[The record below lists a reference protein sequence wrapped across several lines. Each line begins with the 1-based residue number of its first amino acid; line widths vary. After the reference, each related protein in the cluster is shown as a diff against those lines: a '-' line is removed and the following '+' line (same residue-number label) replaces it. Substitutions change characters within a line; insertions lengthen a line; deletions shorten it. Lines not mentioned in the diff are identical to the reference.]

1 MTILQ
6 SIILGVI
13 QGITEFLPISSSGH
27 LVLAPYLLG
36 WEIPEEQVFVFDV
49 LVQMGTLFAVLLYFR
64 HDVWQISSAV
74 LQGIREKRPFENPDS
89 QMGWLLLLATIP
101 AGAVGL
107 LANKLVRSTF
117 MSIPA
122 TALFLLLTAGIIII
136 SERVGS
142 GKKKHDEVSWVDA
155 IWIGLFQILALFPG
169 VSRSGSTIAGGITR
183 NLTRT
188 AAARFSFLMAFPIMF
203 SAGIYS
209 AIDLL
214 GVENLTAFLPSLG
227 LGLLTSAITGYY
239 SIRWLLRYLTNH
251 TMYVFAI
258 YLIGLSFFT
267 LITLYF
273 PR

>member
-1 MTILQ
+1 M
-6 SIILGVI
+6 VI
-13 QGITEFLPISSSGH
+13 TFSDNPCGC
-27 LVLAPYLLG
+27 G
-36 WEIPEEQVFVFDV
+36 WIVGQ
-49 LVQMGTLFAVLLYFR
+49 
-64 HDVWQISSAV
+64 QISSV
-74 LQGIREKRPFENPDS
+74 NLHEHPRYGLISTSDS
-89 QMGWLLLLATIP
+89 RDNNNFRKSRL
-101 AGAVGL
+101 
-107 LANKLVRSTF
+107 
-117 MSIPA
+117 
-122 TALFLLLTAGIIII
+122 
-136 SERVGS
+136 